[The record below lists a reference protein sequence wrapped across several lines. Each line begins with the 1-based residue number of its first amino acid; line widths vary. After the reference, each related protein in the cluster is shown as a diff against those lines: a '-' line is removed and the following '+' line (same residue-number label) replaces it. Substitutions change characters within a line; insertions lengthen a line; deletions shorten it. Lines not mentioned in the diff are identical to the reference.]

1 MTLHTEKSFSLKTA
15 NVLLTLQR
23 SVNPSTIT
31 KSDNRDLT
39 WSVFEASLFHM
50 RSSFR
55 LNYRIKEMIQN
66 ILFNSTNHAFHR
78 SYAEEKDLSD
88 QCNNVYHIH

>member
-1 MTLHTEKSFSLKTA
+1 
-15 NVLLTLQR
+15 
-23 SVNPSTIT
+23 
-31 KSDNRDLT
+31 
-39 WSVFEASLFHM
+39 
-50 RSSFR
+50 
-55 LNYRIKEMIQN
+55 MIQN